1 MKIDIKIKFI
11 FGVDIM
17 KDEYPRLPTEE
28 EKGILSDHCL
38 NEDNWLVAFRT
49 KREIDFISKRSRMR
63 RIIYLDE

>member
-1 MKIDIKIKFI
+1 
-11 FGVDIM
+11 M

-28 EKGILSDHCL
+28 EKEILSDNCL